1 MEVEERVRAGKICIV
16 FVKTMEGGT
25 TSVEWADSETV
36 YDLMERIEEH
46 ELLGPGE
53 YRLLRAGK
61 ALDEGKSVSHGRA
74 IE

>member
-1 MEVEERVRAGKICIV
+1 
-16 FVKTMEGGT
+16 MEGGT